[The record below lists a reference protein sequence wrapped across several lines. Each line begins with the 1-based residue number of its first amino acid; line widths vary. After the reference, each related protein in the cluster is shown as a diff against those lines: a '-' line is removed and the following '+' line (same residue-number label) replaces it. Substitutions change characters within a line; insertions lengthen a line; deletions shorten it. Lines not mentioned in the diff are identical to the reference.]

1 MNITSGK
8 VPKAQKCVL
17 YGVEG
22 IGKSTFASQFP
33 DPIFIDT
40 EDSTLH
46 MDVKRFDKP
55 TSWNMLLQQVEY
67 VKQNKPCQTLVIDT
81 IDWAE
86 EICKKYLMGANNW
99 TAIDAEGYGKK
110 FVALAKE
117 MGRLLNLLSDVVDA
131 GVNVVVTA
139 HAMLRKKEEPDEM
152 GAFDRYELKLEKKTA
167 PIVKEWGDIVL
178 FANYKTTIITDSK
191 TNNKKAMGGDR
202 MMYTTHRPAW
212 DAKNRWGL
220 PDELPFDFNQ
230 IAEYLK
236 AATPQTDQT
245 PRETLPFDET
255 QQPTG
260 NTQPEPTP
268 ASNTNAQQTNET
280 QSEPNFEREP
290 VQEIPDTIPKN
301 VADLMQMHQVTANEV
316 MQIIYQGGFMPQDTP
331 LENIPEDLWNHI
343 AASWDSAMNLLN
355 TQIRNF

>member
-8 VPKAQKCVL
+8 VPKAQKVVI

-33 DPIFIDT
+33 DPLFIDT

-55 TSWNMLLQQVEY
+55 TSWTMLMQQVEY
-67 VKQNKPCQTLVIDT
+67 VKQNKPCKTLVIDT

-86 EICKKYLMGANNW
+86 EICKIHLMGANNW
-99 TAIDAEGYGKK
+99 SAIDAEGYGKK

-117 MGRLLNLLSDVVDA
+117 MGRLLNQLSDVVDV

-167 PIVKEWGDIVL
+167 PIIKEWGDAVL

-191 TNNKKAMGGDR
+191 TNNKKATGGER

-220 PDELPFDFNQ
+220 PDQLPFDFNQ
-230 IAEYLK
+230 IADYLK
-236 AATPQTDQT
+236 AVTEPNHS
-245 PRETLPFDET
+245 ETLPFDET
-255 QQPTG
+255 QQTSAE
-260 NTQPEPTP
+260 TKSDPEPI
-268 ASNTNAQQTNET
+268 TNDEPDQTKEI
-280 QSEPNFEREP
+280 QPEPNFEREP
-290 VQEIPDTIPKN
+290 QEVSEQIPKSL
-301 VADLMQMHQVTANEV
+301 ADLMRMNNVSTDEIMQV
-316 MQIIYQGGFMPQDTP
+316 IYQGGFMPADTP
-331 LENIPEDLWNHI
+331 LENVPENLWEHLATN
-343 AASWDSAMNLLN
+343 WDSALNLLK
-355 TQIRNF
+355 TQIRKF

>member
-8 VPKAQKCVL
+8 IPKAQKIVL

-33 DPIFIDT
+33 DPLFIDT

-55 TSWNMLLQQVEY
+55 TSWTMLLQQVEY
-67 VKQNKPCQTLVIDT
+67 VKVNRPCQTLVIDT

-86 EICKKYLMGANNW
+86 EICKKHLMAANGWNG
-99 TAIDAEGYGKK
+99 IDAEGYGKK

-117 MGRLLNLLSDVVDA
+117 MGTLLDKLSEVIDV
-131 GVNVVVTA
+131 GINVVVTA

-152 GAFDRYELKLEKKTA
+152 GAYDRYELKLEKKTA
-167 PIVKEWGDIVL
+167 PIVKEWSDNVL

-191 TNNKKAMGGDR
+191 TESKKATGGQR

-212 DAKNRWGL
+212 DAKNRWQL
-220 PDELPFDFNQ
+220 PDELPFAYSQ
-230 IAEYLK
+230 IAQAFEQ
-236 AATPQTDQT
+236 ATVGVNQPSVAEAPQ
-245 PRETLPFDET
+245 PFPSSVDDF
-255 QQPTG
+255 PL
-260 NTQPEPTP
+260 PEPQP
-268 ASNTNAQQTNET
+268 DFSPDQRA
-280 QSEPNFEREP
+280 
-290 VQEIPDTIPKN
+290 EIPLVVPQGL
-301 VADLMQMHQVTANEV
+301 ADLMRNDGVSYEEIMQV
-316 MQIIYQGGFMPQDTP
+316 IYVGGFMPQDTP
-331 LENIPEDLWNHI
+331 AENVPVDLWNYL
-343 AASWDSAMNLLN
+343 ASNWASALGLLK

>member
-8 VPKAQKCVL
+8 VAKAQKVVL

-33 DPIFIDT
+33 DPLFIDT

-55 TSWNMLLQQVEY
+55 TSWTMLMQQVSY
-67 VKQNKPCQTLVIDT
+67 VKSNKPCQTLVIDT

-86 EICKKYLMGANNW
+86 EICKRHLIDSNAGW

-117 MGRLLNLLSDVVDA
+117 MGGLLNLLSDVVDS
-131 GVNVVVTA
+131 GINVVITA

-152 GAFDRYELKLEKKTA
+152 GAYDRYELKLEKKTA
-167 PIVKEWGDIVL
+167 PIVKEWADAVL

-191 TNNKKAMGGDR
+191 TDSKKATGGQR

-220 PDELPFDFNQ
+220 AEELPFDYTQ
-230 IAEYLK
+230 IAQ
-236 AATPQTDQT
+236 AFAQMTI
-245 PRETLPFDET
+245 
-255 QQPTG
+255 QQPTAAPDS
-260 NTQPEPTP
+260 QFDVAAAAQAMPVE
-268 ASNTNAQQTNET
+268 NAPDL
-280 QSEPNFEREP
+280 SPEREQQAVP
-290 VQEIPDTIPKN
+290 ESIPQS
-301 VADLMQMHQVTANEV
+301 VADLMATNQVTVEEI
-316 MQIIYQGGFMPQDTP
+316 MQVIYQGGFMPADTP
-331 LENIPEDLWNHI
+331 LDNIPADLWGYL
-343 AASWDSAMNLLN
+343 ASNWGKALDLLN
-355 TQIRNF
+355 TRIRKF

>member
-8 VPKAQKCVL
+8 VAKAQKVVL

-33 DPIFIDT
+33 DPLFIDT

-55 TSWNMLLQQVEY
+55 TSWTMLMQQVAF
-67 VKQNKPCQTLVIDT
+67 VKANKPCQTLVIDT

-86 EICKKYLMGANNW
+86 EICKRHLIDSNAGW

-117 MGRLLNLLSDVVDA
+117 MGGLLNLLSDVVDS
-131 GVNVVVTA
+131 GINVVITA

-152 GAFDRYELKLEKKTA
+152 GAYDRYELKLEKKTA
-167 PIVKEWGDIVL
+167 PLVKEWADAVL

-191 TNNKKAMGGDR
+191 TDSKKATGGQR

-220 PDELPFDFNQ
+220 PDEVPFDYTQ
-230 IAEYLK
+230 IAQAFSQVTIPQPTATEPDSQFDV
-236 AATPQTDQT
+236 AAAAQNMPVENAPDLS
-245 PRETLPFDET
+245 PDRG
-255 QQPTG
+255 QQPFHE
-260 NTQPEPTP
+260 NIP
-268 ASNTNAQQTNET
+268 AAIT
-280 QSEPNFEREP
+280 
-290 VQEIPDTIPKN
+290 
-301 VADLMQMHQVTANEV
+301 DLMTADQVTIDEI
-316 MQIIYQGGFMPQDTP
+316 MQVIYQGGFMPADTP
-331 LENIPEDLWNHI
+331 LDNIPSELWGYLTSNW
-343 AASWDSAMNLLN
+343 SKAMDLLN
-355 TQIRNF
+355 TQIRKF